1 MGRMLNDAFDSDC
14 YGFILLD
21 IEGSMYICI
30 LGLTVLGLWIDQ
42 KHFIL
47 FTVVSFNIS
56 SRTIRYSMVLELV

>member
-14 YGFILLD
+14 YGFIVLD
-21 IEGSMYICI
+21 IDGSMYVCII

-47 FTVVSFNIS
+47 YTGFNIS
-56 SRTIRYSMVLELV
+56 RTIISMVLE

>member
-21 IEGSMYICI
+21 IEGSMYVCI

-42 KHFIL
+42 THFIL
-47 FTVVSFNIS
+47 YIGFNIS
-56 SRTIRYSMVLELV
+56 RTIYSMVLE